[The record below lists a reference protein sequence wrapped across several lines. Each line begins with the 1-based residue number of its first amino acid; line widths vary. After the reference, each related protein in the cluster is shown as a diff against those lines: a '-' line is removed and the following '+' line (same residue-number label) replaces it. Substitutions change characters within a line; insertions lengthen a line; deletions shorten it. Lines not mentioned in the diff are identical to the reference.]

1 MNNTTIGVILAGGK
15 SLRMGRDKALL
26 KFDGRPFVSHVATTV
41 QEVFDRVILVA
52 NDPSAYGFLGLETI
66 EDIYRECGPLG
77 GIHSAL
83 VHAGSAD
90 IFVSACDTPFV
101 TRDLFRYIVGFDSH
115 ASARIPSFKQQLH
128 PLCGIYTQK
137 CLPAIAER
145 LESCQLR
152 VVDFV
157 ESIHAAV
164 IPISPDLPFY
174 REDLF
179 ANFNTPEDHSRNKND
194 L

>member
-1 MNNTTIGVILAGGK
+1 MNSTITAAILAGGK
-15 SLRMGRDKALL
+15 SLRMGRDKALMKL
-26 KFDGRPFVSHVATTV
+26 DGRPFVSHVATTL
-41 QEVFDRVILVA
+41 QEVFDQVILVA
-52 NDPSAYGFLGLETI
+52 NDPSAYEFLGLESI
-66 EDIYRECGPLG
+66 EDVYRDCGPLG

-83 VHAGSAD
+83 VRAGGAD

-101 TRDLFRYIVGFDSH
+101 TRDLVRYIVGFDSN
-115 ASARIPSFKQQLH
+115 ALARIPSFKQQLH
-128 PLCGIYTQK
+128 PLCGIYTQN
-137 CLPAIAER
+137 CLPAIVER
-145 LESCQLR
+145 LESRRLR

-179 ANFNTPEDHSRNKND
+179 ANFNTPEDFSGR
-194 L
+194 

>member
-1 MNNTTIGVILAGGK
+1 MNSAIVGAILAGGR
-15 SLRMGRDKALL
+15 SSRMGKDKALL
-26 KFDGRPFVSHVATTV
+26 MLNGRPFVSHVATIL

-66 EDIYRECGPLG
+66 GDIYQDCGPLG

-101 TRDLFRYIVGFDSH
+101 TRELVRYIVDFDSN
-115 ASARIPSFKQQLH
+115 APARIPSFKQQLH
-128 PLCGIYTQK
+128 PLCGVYTQN
-137 CLPAIAER
+137 CLPEILER
-145 LESCQLR
+145 LESRRLR

-164 IPISPDLPFY
+164 IPISPDIPFY

-179 ANFNTPEDHSRNKND
+179 VNFNTPEDYSRDRND

>member
-1 MNNTTIGVILAGGK
+1 MSSSIIGVILAGGK
-15 SLRMGRDKALL
+15 SSRMGKDKALL
-26 KFDGRPFVSHVATTV
+26 KLDGRPFVWHVAGTL

-52 NDPSAYGFLGLETI
+52 NDSSAYGFLGLETI
-66 EDIYRECGPLG
+66 GDIYQDCGPLG

-83 VHAGSAD
+83 VHAGHAD
-90 IFVSACDTPFV
+90 VFVSASDTPFV
-101 TRDLFRYIVGFDSH
+101 TRELVRHLVGFELN
-115 ASARIPSFKQQLH
+115 APARIPSFKQQLH
-128 PLCGIYTQK
+128 PLCGLYTQN
-137 CLPAIAER
+137 CLPAIVER
-145 LESCQLR
+145 LESRRLR

-157 ESIHAAV
+157 ESIHAEV

-179 ANFNTPEDHSRNKND
+179 TNFNTPEDYSRDKND

>member
-1 MNNTTIGVILAGGK
+1 MNSTVAGAILAGGK
-15 SLRMGRDKALL
+15 SLRMGKDKALL
-26 KFDGRPFVSHVATTV
+26 KFDGRPFVSHVATTL
-41 QEVFDRVILVA
+41 QEVFDQVILVA
-52 NDPSAYGFLGLETI
+52 NDPSTYEFLGLETI
-66 EDIYRECGPLG
+66 GDIYRECGPLG

-83 VHAGSAD
+83 VRAGGAD

-101 TRDLFRYIVGFDSH
+101 TRDLIRYIVGFDSN
-115 ASARIPSFKQQLH
+115 APVKIPSFKQQLH
-128 PLCGIYTQK
+128 PLCGLYTQN
-137 CLPAIAER
+137 CLRVIVER
-145 LESCQLR
+145 LESRRLR

-157 ESIHAAV
+157 ESIHAEV

-179 ANFNTPEDHSRNKND
+179 ANFNTPEDYSHNKND